1 MPEKKIQFVFQ
12 QATGFFIRKDFFRCS
27 CLHAIYLRLAK
38 VGSRRFANGTS
49 VFFEEREVFA
59 DERKEK
65 ALGFLEPLV
74 DGIIA
79 AWSVVLPVSV
89 NPDNII
95 AEEKG
100 KKIETSGKGGNI

>member
-49 VFFEEREVFA
+49 VFFR
-59 DERKEK
+59 ERK
-65 ALGFLEPLV
+65 FLQMKKKKKKKKKK
-74 DGIIA
+74 
-79 AWSVVLPVSV
+79 
-89 NPDNII
+89 NIL
-95 AEEKG
+95 
-100 KKIETSGKGGNI
+100 